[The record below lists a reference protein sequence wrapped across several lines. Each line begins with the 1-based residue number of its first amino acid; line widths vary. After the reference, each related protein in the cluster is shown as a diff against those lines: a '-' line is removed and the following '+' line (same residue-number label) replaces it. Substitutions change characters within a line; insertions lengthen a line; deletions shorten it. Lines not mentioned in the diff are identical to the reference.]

1 VTSPGRAAPA
11 PPPPDADDPRNRT
24 LGIVLI
30 AAAVLIGLVL
40 LIKGF
45 GQEDGLV
52 STGSADT
59 DRTTTTTAGA
69 APLDPAD
76 TTTSTLAAK
85 PPAEVTVLVANGSGK
100 TGVAGTNADKLKSA
114 GYTNVE
120 TTNASNTN
128 TTAVYYVNGAQAD
141 AQAVA
146 TALGFGGST
155 VQAMPTPPPVQL
167 GAATVLVV
175 VGTDRA

>member
-1 VTSPGRAAPA
+1 VTSPGRAKPA

-24 LGIVLI
+24 LGLVLI
-30 AAAVLIGLVL
+30 AVAVLIGLVL
-40 LIKGF
+40 LVKGF

-52 STGSADT
+52 STDVADSN
-59 DRTTTTTAGA
+59 RSTTTTAGS
-69 APLDPAD
+69 APLDAAE
-76 TTTSTLAAK
+76 TTTTTLAAK
-85 PPAEVTVLVANGSGK
+85 PPSEVSVLVANGTGKSGL
-100 TGVAGTNADKLKSA
+100 AGTNADKLKSA
-114 GYTNVE
+114 GYTTVE
-120 TTNASNTN
+120 TTNAPTTN
-128 TTAVYYVNGAQAD
+128 TTAVYYVSGAQAD

-167 GAATVLVV
+167 DSATVLVV